1 MSLEIFPRAYEHDT
15 RQASASPIYLLS
27 SVREIALIFFCR
39 CSLWQ
44 RHYMSVLWDIYNICN
59 IILCEIAVYNIYAHL
74 NIILLLFSLRL

>member
-1 MSLEIFPRAYEHDT
+1 MSLEIFLTIYEHYT
-15 RQASASPIYLLS
+15 WKTSASPIYLLS
-27 SVREIALIFFCR
+27 FVREIAFIFFCR

-44 RHYMSVLWDIYNICN
+44 RHYTSVLWDIYNICN